1 MVRNI
6 IIMSLVFLIMDCD
19 SFNQKNEQAAQV
31 FVDSLTNVIK
41 PLNKAASLA
50 YWEATASG
58 QDEYYARYA
67 NTALELATVYSNPED
82 FKKLKNFHALNLKNQ
97 LLARQIEILFYR
109 YLSKQID
116 TTLLRQI
123 TELQTNVEARF
134 NKFRGKI
141 DRREVT
147 GNDIKEILVSSND
160 LKLRQK
166 AWEASKQVAPL
177 VEADMLTL
185 ARLRNQAAQ
194 KLGFENYQ
202 QMALITDE
210 QDPAEIDRI
219 FRELEAATREPFMKD
234 KAEIDA
240 ILAARFEIKPEE
252 LRPWH
257 YSDPF
262 FQDPPAISEVNLD
275 KYYENHDVVKIAQKF
290 YAGIGLDVSGI
301 LAKSDLYERPGKYPH
316 AYCTDI
322 DREGDVRVM
331 GNVRNNEDWM
341 ATTLHELGH
350 AVFSANIDRQLP
362 YFLREEAHLFTT
374 EAIAMFFEKLSKN
387 PTWMRAMLDLNADE
401 EAEIGKTTTR
411 MLRIQK
417 LVFARWAL
425 VMYNFEKALY
435 ENPEQDLNVL
445 WWDLVEKYQMLK
457 RPEDRNQPDWA
468 AKIHICSY
476 PVYYHNY
483 QLGELLAAQLAKA
496 IARSQGVA
504 DVTKISY
511 VNNTQLGNFLK
522 TNIFAVGRKYRW
534 DEMIVR
540 ATGEKLTAKYF
551 VEQL

>member
-1 MVRNI
+1 MN
-6 IIMSLVFLIMDCD
+6 CD
-19 SFNQKNEQAAQV
+19 KQVERNEQAAQV
-31 FVDSLTNVIK
+31 FVDSLTIIIEL
-41 PLNKAASLA
+41 LNKAANQS

-58 QDEYYARYA
+58 QDEYYDRYA
-67 NTALELATVYSNPED
+67 NISLELATVYSNPED
-82 FKKLKNFHALNLKNQ
+82 FKKLKFFHSQNLKNQ
-97 LLARQIEILFYR
+97 LLARQIEILFYS
-109 YLSKQID
+109 YLANQID

-123 TELQTNVEARF
+123 TELQTEVEARF
-134 NKFRGKI
+134 NKFRGEI

-147 GNDIKEILVSSND
+147 GNDIKEILISSTD
-160 LKLRQK
+160 LALRKK
-166 AWEASKQVAPL
+166 AWEASKQVAPA
-177 VEADMLTL
+177 VEADMLNL
-185 ARLRNQAAQ
+185 IHLRNQAAQ
-194 KLGFENYQ
+194 KLGFKNFQ

-210 QDPAEIDRI
+210 QDPAEIERI
-219 FRELEAATREPFMKD
+219 FKELDVETRAPFLKD

-240 ILAARFEIKPEE
+240 ILSARFNITPEE

-275 KYYENHDVVKIAQKF
+275 RYYEDQEVVKLADKF

-301 LAKSDLYERPGKYPH
+301 LARSDLYEHPGKYPH

-331 GNVRNNEDWM
+331 ENVRNNEEWM

-362 YFLREEAHLFTT
+362 YFLREEAHSFTT

-387 PTWMRAMLDLNADE
+387 QTWMQAMLNLSADE
-401 EAEIGKTTTR
+401 EAEIRATTAQT
-411 MLRIQK
+411 LRIQK
-417 LVFARWAL
+417 LVFARWSL
-425 VMYNFEKALY
+425 VMYNFEKVLY
-435 ENPEQDLNVL
+435 ENPDQDLNTL
-445 WWDLVEKYQMLK
+445 WWDLVEKYQMVK
-457 RPEDRNQPDWA
+457 RPENRHQPDWA

-476 PVYYHNY
+476 PIYYHNY

-496 IARSQGVA
+496 IARSQSSD
-504 DVTKISY
+504 DVNQISY
-511 VNNTQLGNFLK
+511 INNPQLGNYLK
-522 TNIFAVGRKYRW
+522 TNIFSVGKKYRW

>member
-1 MVRNI
+1 MKKI
-6 IIMSLVFLIMDCD
+6 IIMLIMVLLIMNCD
-19 SFNQKNEQAAQV
+19 KQVERNEQAAQV
-31 FVDSLTNVIK
+31 FVDSLTIIIE
-41 PLNKAASLA
+41 PLNKAANQS

-58 QDEYYARYA
+58 QDEYYDRYA
-67 NTALELATVYSNPED
+67 NISLELATVYSNPED
-82 FKKLKNFHALNLKNQ
+82 FKKLKFFHSQNLKNQ
-97 LLARQIEILFYR
+97 LLARQIEILFYS
-109 YLSKQID
+109 YLANQID

-123 TELQTNVEARF
+123 TELQTEVEARF
-134 NKFRGKI
+134 NKFRGEI

-147 GNDIKEILVSSND
+147 GNDIKEILISSTD
-160 LKLRQK
+160 LALRKK
-166 AWEASKQVAPL
+166 AWEASKQVAPA
-177 VEADMLTL
+177 VEADMLNL
-185 ARLRNQAAQ
+185 IHLRNQAAQ
-194 KLGFENYQ
+194 KLGFKNFQ

-210 QDPAEIDRI
+210 QDPAEIERI
-219 FRELEAATREPFMKD
+219 FKELDVETRAPFLKD

-240 ILAARFEIKPEE
+240 ILSARFNITPEE

-275 KYYENHDVVKIAQKF
+275 RYYEDQEVVKLADKF

-301 LAKSDLYERPGKYPH
+301 LARSDLYEHPGKYPH

-331 GNVRNNEDWM
+331 ENVRNNEEWM

-362 YFLREEAHLFTT
+362 YFLREEAHSFTT

-387 PTWMRAMLDLNADE
+387 QTWMQAMLNLSADE
-401 EAEIGKTTTR
+401 EAEIRATTAQT
-411 MLRIQK
+411 LRIQK
-417 LVFARWAL
+417 LVFARWSL
-425 VMYNFEKALY
+425 VMYNFEKVLY
-435 ENPEQDLNVL
+435 ENPDQDLNTL
-445 WWDLVEKYQMLK
+445 WWDLVEKYQMVK
-457 RPEDRNQPDWA
+457 RPENRHQPDWA

-476 PVYYHNY
+476 PIYYHNY

-496 IARSQGVA
+496 IARSQSSD
-504 DVTKISY
+504 DVNQISY
-511 VNNTQLGNFLK
+511 INNPQLGNYLK
-522 TNIFAVGRKYRW
+522 TNIFSVGKKYRW